1 VEGRAVKTSLQAG
14 RLGTIE
20 IRGTEVILGKP
31 FIFNKANIDQYD
43 F

>member
-1 VEGRAVKTSLQAG
+1 MQAG

-20 IRGTEVILGKP
+20 IRGGQILLGEP
-31 FIFNKANIDQYD
+31 VRFTKANIDRFD